1 MNQKSTFIHI
11 VLISP
16 QIPQNTGNIIRLS
29 ANIGAELHLIKPLG
43 FKLYDKKIKRA
54 ALDYSDL
61 INIKTYSSFDEYV
74 FKFPKRNFFACCPN
88 GKKIYTEAKYS
99 TSDSIFF
106 GPEEQGIPENI
117 RIKFPQNNL
126 IRIPMRPNNRS
137 INLSNTVAVVGYEVW
152 RQLKFH

>member
-11 VLISP
+11 ILISP

-61 INIKTYSSFDEYV
+61 TNIKTYSSFDEYV

-137 INLSNTVAVVGYEVW
+137 INLSNTFAIVVYEVW

>member
-61 INIKTYSSFDEYV
+61 TNIKTYSSFDEYV

-117 RIKFPQNNL
+117 RIKF
-126 IRIPMRPNNRS
+126 S
-137 INLSNTVAVVGYEVW
+137 ILLFQFIFCKLYYLN
-152 RQLKFH
+152 H

>member
-1 MNQKSTFIHI
+1 MKQKNSFIHI

-16 QIPQNTGNIIRLS
+16 QIPQNTGNIIRLC
-29 ANIGAELHLIKPLG
+29 ANIGAGLHLIQPLG

-61 INIKTYSSFDEYV
+61 IDIKTYSSYDEYIL
-74 FKFPKRNFFACCPN
+74 KFPDRNIFACCTN
-88 GKKIYTEAKYS
+88 GTKIYTEPNYT

-106 GPEEQGIPENI
+106 GPEEQGIPQNI
-117 RIKFPQNNL
+117 QIKFPKNNL

-137 INLSNTVAVVGYEVW
+137 INLSNTVGIVGYEVW
-152 RQLKFH
+152 RQLKFQ